1 MKMSQNRISIV
12 SATVLLLASAVF
24 AAGTNKQGIKANVPG
39 TKLGAIGTTNS
50 STTATNPQD
59 TETIQARFARLFP
72 GGGLLDIEGSLRRVY
87 GTTFSTGASP
97 SDSADKFMR
106 QWSMLWKVP
115 YSQLEKV
122 GPFDDGAHTLP
133 LVADDD
139 GENTKF
145 TAAYFRQQASGI
157 PVFRAYGWGLV
168 RNEDNFPMVL
178 AGATLRN
185 IGDIE
190 TRIAGQD
197 LDSSSIN
204 LGLAANQVLGQ
215 FSEAPDITSPRYV
228 IWAGID
234 EDVRASQL
242 AVEFKITS
250 GEGTENY
257 QKVLFVTDAATG
269 DVLYRENM
277 IYHGSVNVKV
287 LEYVTN
293 DFKADTCGVEATRSM
308 PYAKVVIAGVTYY
321 TDVNGSLTYPYTG
334 TASVT
339 IAPTMAGKHF
349 TITPGS
355 GTLNTVPS
363 QTVAD
368 GATATFVFNSGA
380 ANGAITTAQ
389 TNVYEM
395 ANKTRDMI
403 LVASPSYPS
412 IATQTAFTCRP
423 NLSGTCNAYY
433 DGSSINFYVTG
444 GGCANTGFGD
454 VVCHEFGHHAVSKA
468 GSGQDAYGEGQSDV
482 IGVMITDSPVLG
494 YGFSTCSTGIRTALN
509 NCTYS
514 ATGCSSCGSA
524 IHSCGQLL
532 SGCVWDLRNSFVGT
546 YPSDYRTRLAKLCV
560 NSMPLH
566 AGSSTIQND
575 ITLDYLTLNDNDA
588 NLGNGTPD
596 YYAIAGAFNAHGLTA
611 PVLNLLDISL
621 PNGAPTNVSPN
632 GSTVVNVNIAP
643 LSGTMV
649 AGSGKLFYKDISAST
664 YSSVPLASTGTNTFT
679 ATFPTLQC
687 NANIQYYFQATATG
701 GTVVTNPQSG
711 TAAPFTAKA
720 ALSSAVL
727 ISDTFDV
734 GVSTFTAGA
743 PGDNATT
750 GTWIQ
755 SLGYGAACYGS
766 TKGYSGTKAW
776 ITAANGCVDVDGGK
790 VSLLS
795 PIVDA
800 SSGDTVEIS
809 FAYYLSYGTATPT
822 DDPLEVFVSNN
833 GGASWV
839 LMASYN
845 VATSSSTTT
854 TTWSTLKTLN
864 VRDFV
869 SATSQMRFKWVASDN
884 GTDNI
889 MEAGVDSVTVST
901 VTCLGA
907 VEGDLNGDR
916 LVNSA
921 DLGIQLSNFGDC
933 TASPCL
939 GDLNFDGVVNS
950 EDTGRMLLFFN

>member
-1 MKMSQNRISIV
+1 MKMSHNRISIV
-12 SATVLLLASAVF
+12 SATVLLVASAVF

-39 TKLGAIGTTNS
+39 TKLGAIGATNS

-190 TRIAGQD
+190 TRISGQD
-197 LDSSSIN
+197 LDSSSIDM
-204 LGLAANQVLGQ
+204 GLAANQVLGQ
-215 FSEAPDITSPRYV
+215 FSEAPDISSPRYV
-228 IWAGID
+228 IWAGLD

-269 DVLYRENM
+269 DVLYRESM
-277 IYHGSVNVKV
+277 IYHGSVNVQV
-287 LEYVTN
+287 NEYVTS
-293 DFKADTCGVEATRSM
+293 DFKADTCGAETTRGM
-308 PYAKVVIAGVTYY
+308 PYAKVTIGTTVLY
-321 TDVNGSLTYPYTG
+321 TNATGALTHTYTG
-334 TASVT
+334 TGPVTVAPAMGGKYFTVSV
-339 IAPTMAGKHF
+339 
-349 TITPGS
+349 GS
-355 GTLNTVPS
+355 GTLNTVAS
-363 QTVAD
+363 QSVAD
-368 GATATFVFNSGA
+368 GATATFLFNPGA
-380 ANGAITTAQ
+380 VNGAITTAQ

-403 LVASPSYPS
+403 LAASPSYPT
-412 IATQTAFTCRP
+412 IATQTGFVVRP

-433 DGSSINFYVTG
+433 DGNINFYLFG

-454 VVCHEFGHHAVSKA
+454 VVGHEYGHHAVSKA
-468 GSGQDAYGEGQSDV
+468 GSGQNEYGEGQSDV
-482 IGVMITDSPVLG
+482 VGVMITDAAVLG
-494 YGFSTCSTGIRTALN
+494 YGFQTCTTGLRTALN

-514 ATGCSSCGSA
+514 STGCSSCGSA

-532 SGCVWDLRNSFVGT
+532 SGCVWDLRNSLKAT
-546 YPSDYRTRLAKLCV
+546 YPSDYRTRLAKLCI

-575 ITLDYLTLNDNDA
+575 IPLDYLTLNDNDA

-596 YYAIAGAFNAHGLTA
+596 YYAIASAFNAHGLTV

-621 PNGAPTNVSPN
+621 PNGAPTSVSPD
-632 GSTVVNVNIAP
+632 GSTVVNVNISP

-679 ATFPTLQC
+679 ATFPTVVC
-687 NANIQYYFQATATG
+687 NSNIQYYFQATATG
-701 GTVVTNPQSG
+701 GTLVTNPQSG
-711 TAAPFTAKA
+711 TSAPFTAKA

-755 SLGYGAACYGS
+755 SLGYGATCYGS
-766 TKGYSGTKAW
+766 TTGYSGTKAW
-776 ITAANGCVDVDGGK
+776 ITAANGCVDVDAGK

-795 PIVDA
+795 PIVNA
-800 SSGDTVEIS
+800 AGGDTVEIS
-809 FAYYLSYGTATPT
+809 FAYYLSYGTASPT
-822 DDPLEVFVSNN
+822 DDPLEVFVSND

-839 LMASYN
+839 LMASYK
-845 VATSSSTTT
+845 VATNSATTT
-854 TTWSTLKTLN
+854 STWSTLKTLN
-864 VRDFV
+864 VANYV

-884 GTDNI
+884 GTDNV
-889 MEAGVDSVTVST
+889 MEAGVDSVTVSS
-901 VTCLGA
+901 VTCLA
-907 VEGDLNGDR
+907 PIPGDLNGDR
-916 LVNSA
+916 TVNSA
-921 DLGIQLSNFGDC
+921 DLGIQLGNFGPC
-933 TASPCL
+933 TTTPCL
-939 GDLNFDGVVNS
+939 GDFNGDNEVNS
-950 EDTGRMLLFFN
+950 ADVGAMLGYYN

>member
-50 STTATNPQD
+50 STTSTNPQD

-72 GGGLLDIEGSLRRVY
+72 GGGLLDIQGSLRRVY
-87 GTTFSTGASP
+87 GTTFSTGDSP
-97 SDSADKFMR
+97 SNSVDKFMR

-204 LGLAANQVLGQ
+204 VGLAANQVLGQ

-269 DVLYRENM
+269 DVLYRESM

-423 NLSGTCNAYY
+423 NLGGTCNAYY
-433 DGSSINFYVTG
+433 DGSSINFYVAG
-444 GGCANTGFGD
+444 GGCGNTGFGD

-468 GSGQDAYGEGQSDV
+468 GSGQGQYGEGQSDV

-494 YGFSTCSTGIRTALN
+494 YGFQTCSTGIRTALN

-524 IHSCGQLL
+524 IHSCGQLI
-532 SGCVWDLRNSFVGT
+532 SGCVWDLRNSFIGT

-566 AGSSTIQND
+566 AGSSTIEND
-575 ITLDYLTLNDNDA
+575 IPLDYLTLNDNDA

-596 YYAIAGAFNAHGLTA
+596 YYAIANAFNAHGLTV

-664 YSSVPLASTGTNTFT
+664 YSSVSLASTGTNTFT

-701 GTVVTNPQSG
+701 GTAVTNPQSG

-727 ISDTFDV
+727 ISDAFDV

-743 PGDNATT
+743 AGDNATT

-766 TKGYSGTKAW
+766 TTGYSGTKAW

-809 FAYYLSYGTATPT
+809 FSYYLSYGTATPT
-822 DDPLEVFVSNN
+822 DDPLELFVSNN

-854 TTWSTLKTLN
+854 TTWSTLKTVN
-864 VRDFV
+864 VRDYV

-884 GTDNI
+884 GTDNV

-933 TASPCL
+933 TSSPCL
-939 GDLNFDGVVNS
+939 GDLNFDNVVNS